1 MQNSAIKRKLN
12 EAGKHAKLSTVRELR
27 ADSTD
32 RSQRKGDLTVSEL
45 SADGVPT
52 IADVGITYPL
62 IDTYLTHKSTEERG
76 FAANKYGAKKNK
88 DYRAIIKAKN
98 LDYHYMSLT
107 FGTFG
112 SFGTGTWALITK
124 ACDPNTHPKAVPDC
138 DPWRL
143 PGPKRDFILTL
154 GFSLQR
160 ANSRMIR
167 NADQRRRS
175 ARAGRKFASGTRTA

>member
-1 MQNSAIKRKLN
+1 
-12 EAGKHAKLSTVRELR
+12 V
-27 ADSTD
+27 
-32 RSQRKGDLTVSEL
+32 VSR
-45 SADGVPT
+45 PT
-52 IADVGITYPL
+52 
-62 IDTYLTHKSTEERG
+62 S
-76 FAANKYGAKKNK
+76 KYGAKKNK

-143 PGPKRDFILTL
+143 TAHNVAIQFD
-154 GFSLQR
+154 
-160 ANSRMIR
+160 
-167 NADQRRRS
+167 NA
-175 ARAGRKFASGTRTA
+175 GTT